1 MTAHRVLT
9 DIYSAE
15 HVRLDP
21 GNGGA
26 LKTQQFGSGL
36 YQLQTAAAETRVLNA
51 PLRSGIELSIVLAFD
66 GGNCVVTSAV
76 AINTAGNTIMTFAD
90 ARAMVVLRSIESN
103 GVFYWS
109 VISNDAVALS

>member
-9 DIYSAE
+9 DIYNAD

-21 GNGGA
+21 GDGGA
-26 LKTQQFGSGL
+26 LKTQQFGFGL

-51 PLRSGIELSIVLAFD
+51 PLRAGIFLTICLAFD

-76 AINTAGNTIMTFAD
+76 PINSTGNTIMTFAD
-90 ARAMVVLRSIESN
+90 ARSLVHMVSIESN
-103 GVFYWS
+103 GSFYWS
-109 VISNDAVALS
+109 IVGNDNVALS